1 MTLTEELKHLHITPD
16 PGAIAR
22 AQDRWSHVAKPLGSL
37 GVLERNIVR
46 IAGIQADP
54 LIDIEK
60 KALVI
65 MCADNG
71 VVAEGV
77 TQTGQEVTAVVTEN
91 FTKGDSC
98 VCLMARRAG
107 TDVFPVDIGVAGEV
121 RDLGVHPLIRRKIR
135 PGTENM
141 AKCPAMTR
149 QEAEAAVRVGMELVG
164 ELKSKGYKIIAT
176 GEMGI
181 GNTTTSSAVLAAFM
195 GCPAAEV
202 TGRGAGLNDEGLE
215 RKIRV
220 IDRAIALHRPDP
232 LDGLDVLSKVGGLD
246 LAGLA
251 GVFIGGAV
259 CGVPVVVDGFI
270 SAAAACAAAVIF
282 PDCRAYMLGSH
293 RSGEPG
299 MERALAF
306 LGLETVIDGGLCLG
320 EGTGAVAL
328 LPLLDMAADIYREM
342 STFAQIEIEEYKPL

>member
-1 MTLTEELKHLHITPD
+1 M
-16 PGAIAR
+16 
-22 AQDRWSHVAKPLGSL
+22 
-37 GVLERNIVR
+37 ERNIVR

-181 GNTTTSSAVLAAFM
+181 GNTTTSSAVLAALT

-232 LDGLDVLSKVGGLD
+232 MDGLDVLSKVGRPGSGRAGRCVYRRRGLR
-246 LAGLA
+246 GPRR
-251 GVFIGGAV
+251 GGRV
-259 CGVPVVVDGFI
+259 YLGGGG
-270 SAAAACAAAVIF
+270 CAAAVIF

-306 LGLETVIDGGLCLG
+306 LGLETVIDGGLCLARG
-320 EGTGAVAL
+320 RGRWRFCRFSTWPRTFTG
-328 LPLLDMAADIYREM
+328 
-342 STFAQIEIEEYKPL
+342 K

>member
-181 GNTTTSSAVLAAFM
+181 GNTTTSSAVLAALT

-232 LDGLDVLSKVGGLD
+232 MDGLDVLSKVGAWIWPGWP
-246 LAGLA
+246 
-251 GVFIGGAV
+251 V
-259 CGVPVVVDGFI
+259 CL
-270 SAAAACAAAVIF
+270 SAARSAGSPSWWTGLSRRRRPARRRLFSRTAGRICWDPTAPGNRGWSGRLRSWAWRPSSTEACALARGRGRWRF
-282 PDCRAYMLGSH
+282 CRFSTWP
-293 RSGEPG
+293 RT
-299 MERALAF
+299 F
-306 LGLETVIDGGLCLG
+306 
-320 EGTGAVAL
+320 TG
-328 LPLLDMAADIYREM
+328 
-342 STFAQIEIEEYKPL
+342 K